1 MFKLF
6 RGGIHPADG
15 KTLAREAAIETMPAP
30 ALVALP
36 LSQHIGAPCEPVVKV
51 GEQVKRG
58 QCIATSK
65 AFLHADIHASV
76 SGKVKKIEDGMIF
89 IENDGQDT
97 WADGANIALIAKGL
111 AAMVCDLQGE

>member
-58 QCIATSK
+58 IP
-65 AFLHADIHASV
+65 
-76 SGKVKKIEDGMIF
+76 GP
-89 IENDGQDT
+89 
-97 WADGANIALIAKGL
+97 
-111 AAMVCDLQGE
+111 MVCHSRAIGRR